1 MSDSL
6 IVRSSL
12 KDNFSVL
19 PNHLLND
26 DRLSADQ
33 LGLLAY
39 LLSKPT
45 DWQVQVTE
53 LRKRFDVGRD
63 KIRTILACLEQY
75 GYITKEQVRLDGK
88 FATNRY
94 VVSDSP
100 LTEKPLTVK
109 PLTVNP
115 TLTKDRSKQKTEYTK
130 PNKGAGKEKLSD
142 WKPSMAD
149 KEYAESLELDW
160 QEVLTD
166 IRLWDEKNGNK
177 AAYASCKAF
186 WQVWCRKEDKRTQR
200 RSNRQQ
206 SVSKPKGKGE
216 LSDRQKQ
223 YAETVAEKMWNAY
236 KAEGFYYKQILP
248 DIIAFMQTDQ
258 TDADWSALG
267 NGMDNP
273 IERGWM

>member
-75 GYITKEQVRLDGK
+75 GYITKEQVRMDGK

-109 PLTVNP
+109 PLTANP

-130 PNKGAGKEKLSD
+130 SYKGAGKEKLSD
-142 WKPSMAD
+142 WTPSEVD

-160 QEVLTD
+160 QEILTD

-186 WQVWCRKEDKRTQR
+186 WQGWCRKEDKRTQR

-236 KAEGFYYKQILP
+236 KAEGFYYKMILP

>member
-12 KDNFSVL
+12 KENFSVL

-33 LGLLAY
+33 LGLLVY

-75 GYITKEQVRLDGK
+75 GYISKEQVRAEGK

-94 VVSDSP
+94 IVSDSP

-115 TLTKDRSKQKTEYTK
+115 TLNKDRSKQRTEYTK
-130 PNKGAGKEKLSD
+130 SNKGASKQKLSD
-142 WKPSMAD
+142 WMPSQKD

-160 QEVLTD
+160 EEVLTD

-186 WQVWCRKEDKRTQR
+186 WQGWCRKEDKRTQR

-236 KAEGFYYKQILP
+236 KAEGFYYKMILP

-258 TDADWSALG
+258 TDADWAALG

>member
-33 LGLLAY
+33 LGLLVY

-75 GYITKEQVRLDGK
+75 GYISKEQVRAEGK

-94 VVSDSP
+94 IVSDSP

-109 PLTVNP
+109 PLTANP
-115 TLTKDRSKQKTEYTK
+115 TLTKDRSKQRTEYTK
-130 PNKGAGKEKLSD
+130 SNKGASKQKLLD
-142 WKPSMAD
+142 WMPSEDD

-160 QEVLTD
+160 QEMLTD

-186 WQVWCRKEDKRTQR
+186 WQGWCRKEAKGSQR
-200 RSNRQQ
+200 RLKRQQ
-206 SVSKPKGKGE
+206 SVSGGKRE
-216 LSDRQKQ
+216 LSDRQKE
-223 YAETVAEKMWNAY
+223 YAVTVTKRIEKELGHQGY
-236 KAEGFYYKQILP
+236 VFQLVYP
-248 DIIAFMQTDQ
+248 DIIAFMESAGTYD
-258 TDADWSALG
+258 DWDALG
-267 NGMDNP
+267 NGLPNP
-273 IERGWM
+273 KEKGWM

>member
-1 MSDSL
+1 
-6 IVRSSL
+6 
-12 KDNFSVL
+12 
-19 PNHLLND
+19 
-26 DRLSADQ
+26 
-33 LGLLAY
+33 
-39 LLSKPT
+39 
-45 DWQVQVTE
+45 VQVTE

-75 GYITKEQVRLDGK
+75 GYITKEQVRADGK

-115 TLTKDRSKQKTEYTK
+115 TLTKDRSIQRTEYTK
-130 PNKGAGKEKLSD
+130 SYKGAGKEKLSD
-142 WKPSMAD
+142 WTPSEAD

-186 WQVWCRKEDKRTQR
+186 WQGWCRKEDKRTQR

-236 KAEGFYYKQILP
+236 KAEGFYYKMILP

-258 TDADWSALG
+258 TEADWSALG

>member
-19 PNHLLND
+19 PNELLND

-33 LGLLAY
+33 LGLLVY

-63 KIRTILACLEQY
+63 KIRTILGCLEQY
-75 GYITKEQVRLDGK
+75 GYISKEQVRADGK
-88 FATNRY
+88 FASNRY

-100 LTEKPLTVK
+100 LTEKPLTEK

-130 PNKGAGKEKLSD
+130 SNKGAGKQKLTD
-142 WKPSMAD
+142 WEPTVAD

-160 QEVLTD
+160 REVLTD

-186 WQVWCRKEDKRTQR
+186 WQGWCRKDSKRTQR
-200 RSNRQQ
+200 ASNRQQ
-206 SVSKPKGKGE
+206 SVSEGKRE
-216 LSDRQKQ
+216 LSERQKV
-223 YAETVAEKMWNAY
+223 YAETVTARIVKAY
-236 KAEGFYYKQILP
+236 AHEGYVWQLVYP
-248 DIIAFMQTDQ
+248 DVIAFMESPGRDE
-258 TDADWSALG
+258 DWLNLQ
-267 NGMDNP
+267 NGLPNP
-273 IERGWM
+273 KEKGWM

>member
-19 PNHLLND
+19 PNELLND

-33 LGLLAY
+33 LGLLVY

-63 KIRTILACLEQY
+63 KIRTILGCLEQY
-75 GYITKEQVRLDGK
+75 GYISKEQVRADGK
-88 FATNRY
+88 FASNRY

-100 LTEKPLTVK
+100 LTEKPLTEK
-109 PLTVNP
+109 PLTANP

-130 PNKGAGKEKLSD
+130 SNKGAGKQKLTD
-142 WKPSMAD
+142 WEPTVAD

-160 QEVLTD
+160 REVLTD

-186 WQVWCRKEDKRTQR
+186 WQGWCRKDSKRTQR
-200 RSNRQQ
+200 ASNRQQ
-206 SVSKPKGKGE
+206 SVSEGKRE
-216 LSDRQKQ
+216 LSERQKV
-223 YAETVAEKMWNAY
+223 YAETVTARIVKAY
-236 KAEGFYYKQILP
+236 AHEGYVWQLVYP
-248 DIIAFMQTDQ
+248 DVIAFMESPGRDE
-258 TDADWSALG
+258 DWLNLQ
-267 NGMDNP
+267 NGLPNP
-273 IERGWM
+273 KEKGWM